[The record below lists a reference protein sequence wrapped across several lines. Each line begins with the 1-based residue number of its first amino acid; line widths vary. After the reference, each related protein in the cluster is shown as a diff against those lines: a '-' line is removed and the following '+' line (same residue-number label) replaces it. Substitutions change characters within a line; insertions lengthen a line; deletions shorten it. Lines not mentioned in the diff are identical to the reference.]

1 MMWTADIANDMIF
14 ALIIIFKPPC
24 FGRKFYSCIW
34 FRRYFQMKA
43 QYNIYSVF
51 FFFFFLTMLIS
62 FDTWEVI
69 DFLINWIKIVV
80 STP

>member
-1 MMWTADIANDMIF
+1 
-14 ALIIIFKPPC
+14 
-24 FGRKFYSCIW
+24 
-34 FRRYFQMKA
+34 MKA

-51 FFFFFLTMLIS
+51 FFIIFFLTMLIS